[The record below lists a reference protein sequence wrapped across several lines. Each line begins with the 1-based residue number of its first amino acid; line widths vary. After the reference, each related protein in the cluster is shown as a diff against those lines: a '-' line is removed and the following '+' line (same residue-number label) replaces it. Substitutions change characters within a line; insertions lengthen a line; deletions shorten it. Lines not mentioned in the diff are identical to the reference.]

1 MLTRWIPQTN
11 EKLDKLA
18 FDIYNQAIDET
29 TPLYQKFAP
38 AKQKA
43 KNAYLAA
50 HAHYLEQLKDEVA
63 KTLDSAINELLFS
76 AIQKSVN
83 SDPLSPYIYWVNNAK
98 PRPAFDGTYEIPGGR
113 YSYDNPDAIY
123 RMIPIDGSQRYILR
137 GQQNTAGGTGDYTY
151 SLIFNPNSQNTVAYL
166 DKSTLKVEV
175 DGSYIITIDNTPGS
189 LDENHLQSTDKV
201 SFLFIRHNITDW
213 SVETADTLSV
223 ELAGQQRKISQSLS
237 DIIDT
242 AIKNLDE
249 SSITYGVGAMGLE
262 TYIPNLV
269 NTLPQPK
276 QSPII
281 GTLVTQA
288 SSFGHIDINESEA
301 FIITITPGKAGYF
314 IVPVTNAWII
324 SVDAANHQSS
334 LNNTQ
339 AHSNNDGTY
348 TFVVSIQ
355 DPGVANWIDTVGLHE
370 NTLMIRWQDMPENAE
385 PALNYE
391 LVTFSEL
398 SQHLPPETQYVT
410 PDERA
415 KILEQRSTGYN
426 NRLVN

>member
-1 MLTRWIPQTN
+1 
-11 EKLDKLA
+11 
-18 FDIYNQAIDET
+18 
-29 TPLYQKFAP
+29 
-38 AKQKA
+38 
-43 KNAYLAA
+43 
-50 HAHYLEQLKDEVA
+50 
-63 KTLDSAINELLFS
+63 
-76 AIQKSVN
+76 
-83 SDPLSPYIYWVNNAK
+83 
-98 PRPAFDGTYEIPGGR
+98 
-113 YSYDNPDAIY
+113 
-123 RMIPIDGSQRYILR
+123 
-137 GQQNTAGGTGDYTY
+137 
-151 SLIFNPNSQNTVAYL
+151 
-166 DKSTLKVEV
+166 
-175 DGSYIITIDNTPGS
+175 
-189 LDENHLQSTDKV
+189 
-201 SFLFIRHNITDW
+201 
-213 SVETADTLSV
+213 
-223 ELAGQQRKISQSLS
+223 
-237 DIIDT
+237 
-242 AIKNLDE
+242 
-249 SSITYGVGAMGLE
+249 MGLE

-301 FIITITPGKAGYF
+301 FIITITPGEAGYF

-385 PALNYE
+385 PALNYK
-391 LVTFSEL
+391 LVAFSEL